1 MKDFELEVNN
11 YKTIRDAVF
20 ESIRKGIL
28 NGYFKPG
35 ERIIES
41 QLAEKMNV
49 SRTPIREALRRLEV
63 ENLVENLPR
72 KGMIVSTLKDSQVIE
87 IFNIRG
93 ALEGLAVD
101 IAIEKLDNELIDNLE
116 KCIDKMSE
124 AIKKD
129 DIEMQIRYN
138 TKFHE
143 HILCKTDSPMLIN
156 MLHNLKEQ
164 IQRYRYQSLSLQ
176 GRPEISLNE
185 HKNILEFIKDK
196 NKEKAEKYIKDH
208 IKKAGEALIE
218 NHNLDN

>member
-1 MKDFELEVNN
+1 MKDFKLEVDN
-11 YKTIRDAVF
+11 YKTVRDAVF

-63 ENLVENLPR
+63 ENMVENLPR
-72 KGMIVSTLKDSQVIE
+72 KGMIVSTLNDSQVIE

-93 ALEGLAVD
+93 ALEGLALD
-101 IAIEKLDNELIDNLE
+101 IAIDKLDDELINNLQ
-116 KCIDKMSE
+116 KCIDKMTE
-124 AIKKD
+124 AIIKD
-129 DIEMQIRYN
+129 DIEMQIEYN

-143 HILCKTDSPMLIN
+143 HILCKTDSPMLVN

-185 HKNILEFIKDK
+185 HKNILKFIKDK

-208 IKKAGEALIE
+208 IKKAGEALIK
-218 NHNLDN
+218 NHNLNS

>member
-1 MKDFELEVNN
+1 MKDFKLEINN
-11 YKTIRDAVF
+11 YKTVRDAVF

-101 IAIEKLDNELIDNLE
+101 IAIDKLDDELIINLQ
-116 KCIDKMSE
+116 KCIDKMTE
-124 AIKKD
+124 AVKSD
-129 DIEMQIRYN
+129 DIDMQIEYN

-143 HILCKTDSPMLIN
+143 HILRKTDSPMLVN

-164 IQRYRYQSLSLQ
+164 
-176 GRPEISLNE
+176 
-185 HKNILEFIKDK
+185 
-196 NKEKAEKYIKDH
+196 
-208 IKKAGEALIE
+208 
-218 NHNLDN
+218 

>member
-1 MKDFELEVNN
+1 MEQFKLEVGNF
-11 YKTIRDAVF
+11 KTVRDAVF
-20 ESIRKGIL
+20 ESIRRGIL

-35 ERIIES
+35 ERIVES

-72 KGMIVSTLKDSQVIE
+72 KGVIVSTLKDSQIVE

-93 ALEGLAVD
+93 ALESLAVNL
-101 IAIEKLDNELIDNLE
+101 AIDNLDDE
-116 KCIDKMSE
+116 LLENLQRCIDKMSE
-124 AIKKD
+124 AIDKE
-129 DIEMQIRYN
+129 DIEKQIEYN

-143 HILCKTDSPMLIN
+143 HILCKTNSPMLVN

-164 IQRYRYQSLSLQ
+164 IQRYRYRSLSLE

-185 HKNILEFIKDK
+185 HKDILKFIKQKD
-196 NKEKAEKYIKDH
+196 KEKAEKYIREH
-208 IKKAGEALIE
+208 INKAGEALIKK
-218 NHNLDN
+218 HNLNK

>member
-1 MKDFELEVNN
+1 MKDFKLEVDN
-11 YKTIRDAVF
+11 YKTVRDAVF

-101 IAIEKLDNELIDNLE
+101 IAIDHLDEELINNLQT
-116 KCIDKMSE
+116 CIDKMSE
-124 AIKKD
+124 AIVKD
-129 DIEMQIRYN
+129 NIEMQIRYN

-143 HILCKTDSPMLIN
+143 HILCKTDSPMLVN

-185 HKNILEFIKDK
+185 HKNILKFLKDK
-196 NKEKAEKYIKDH
+196 NKEEAEKYIKDH
-208 IKKAGEALIE
+208 IKKAGEALIK
-218 NHNLDN
+218 NHNLNS